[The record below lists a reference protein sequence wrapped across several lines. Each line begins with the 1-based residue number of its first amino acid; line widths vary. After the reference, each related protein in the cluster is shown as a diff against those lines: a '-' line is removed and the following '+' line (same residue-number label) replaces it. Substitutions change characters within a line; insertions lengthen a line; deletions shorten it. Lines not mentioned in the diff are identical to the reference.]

1 MLRAIKMRTKFDALL
16 TKLAQA
22 AQAEDLETA
31 AVREYG
37 ARPGSET
44 VKPAVPANELMPGT
58 EVEVI
63 GISKNNGGADGS
75 QVIRSHGLDRADCS
89 YRHENRRRNIAVRRM
104 KNTGPGPAVL
114 THEFKNM

>member
-22 AQAEDLETA
+22 AQAEDLKTA

-58 EVEVI
+58 EVEVFPRI
-63 GISKNNGGADGS
+63 MGAPMAAKSSGATALTEPTVPTGMKIGVGISP
-75 QVIRSHGLDRADCS
+75 C
-89 YRHENRRRNIAVRRM
+89 AV
-104 KNTGPGPAVL
+104 
-114 THEFKNM
+114 